1 MKKSELYK
9 ILSERI
15 PSSLSEEWDND
26 GAMIIPHD
34 TCVNRILLSLD
45 ATTQAVSKAIDEKF
59 DLIIT
64 HHPLI
69 FRPVSS
75 IVNGKY
81 ISLIENDIA
90 VFSFHTRF
98 DTVSGGVNDTL
109 ASILGLVKIESR
121 SIMRIGE
128 LEKEMP
134 TDSFAQFV
142 KAKLNCPCLNYVKR
156 RDTVKKV
163 ALVGGD
169 GKGFSTEAENVGAD
183 TYITGNMSYNTM
195 IDASEGKL
203 NVIEA
208 GHYNTEFPS
217 MYAMKDILL
226 SVNSEFEI
234 EIFDNN
240 PIVTI

>member
-1 MKKSELYK
+1 
-9 ILSERI
+9 
-15 PSSLSEEWDND
+15 
-26 GAMIIPHD
+26 MIIPHD

-98 DTVSGGVNDTL
+98 DTVSGGVNDAL

-169 GKGFSTEAENVGAD
+169 GKDFSTEAENVGAD